1 MSNEYVTQS
10 SKCKYVVDSLAI
22 VVYQIL
28 NWWNKVE
35 FFCAPVV
42 EGMVQH
48 QEYTCWD
55 HCDSRSGSH
64 NFERKASSDSL
75 NLKINYYFPLVSDA
89 CTL

>member
-22 VVYQIL
+22 VIYQIL

-55 HCDSRSGSH
+55 HCYVIVDLVVII
-64 NFERKASSDSL
+64 L
-75 NLKINYYFPLVSDA
+75 NARHLQIV
-89 CTL
+89 